1 MSIWNHSIKNRLLS
15 IHLVTILLALV
26 FSGFAFLV
34 QDVYSIKRTLTQKI
48 AVQSKIIASN
58 ASVAIVFNDQSSTSE
73 ILQALQADQEIL
85 SAKVFK
91 ENNLFASYQ
100 RQQQVTQPSPL
111 LDLFLDPVIIINQPV
126 IFKNKKV
133 AEIEITSDYPTL
145 YNHFRHYGLITGLVL
160 FVSFLLSFIIA
171 TRMHRAFLIPLKQL
185 VDITNKVS
193 HNKDYTIKAS
203 KITNDEFGTLADH
216 FNIMLEQINDRD
228 NNLKKEVEKRTA
240 ELSHKEQHLRLYR
253 EQSPVALIEWNTQ
266 CQVVDWNKAAEK
278 IFGYS
283 LAEIRNQNFFDLMI
297 PKSEIKQVSE
307 VWNQLISDTGGKNS
321 INKNLTKAGNEI
333 TCEWYNTPLKDDS
346 GTIIGAASLVLDITE
361 RLRIEAVLQTLAETR
376 GHDTKSIFQLIVQ
389 QLAISQ
395 GVKYALISE
404 LNKQNTEMADT
415 IAVWANGGIIDN
427 FSYPLKGSPCEKVT
441 EEGVCLYAD
450 HVQELFPEDK
460 LLVDMGA
467 VCYFGVL
474 LKSINGTPLG
484 VLAILDD
491 KVADKKPSSAKLIE
505 SLAVRASTELER
517 KQAEEKQQL
526 AARIYSDTHE
536 GIILTDTSAVIVDV
550 NPGFTNITGYSREEA
565 MGQNANFIS
574 SGQHDKSFYTQM
586 WETLK
591 KQGTWRGEIWNR
603 TKSGTLYAEL
613 LTISALTNDNNEV
626 SNYVGLFSDITLTK
640 KQQQSLESLAHYDML
655 TGLPNRTLFA
665 DRFTQ
670 AIAHSKRQ
678 GSMLAVCFIDLD
690 EFKPVNDAYGHEVG
704 DQVLIEVAVRI
715 KENLREQDTASRL
728 GGDEFT
734 LLLGDIQSIE
744 QCEQAMN
751 RIHEAIAQPYVYNG
765 ESITI
770 AASSGM
776 TIYPLDDAD
785 PDTLIR
791 HADIAM
797 YQAKLSGRNRYHLF
811 DATEEQKIIKH
822 HIQIKEIESALSRNE
837 FSLYYQPKLN
847 FQSGEIYGVEALI
860 RWIHPDKGLIPPLDF
875 LPYIEGTE
883 LENKIG
889 NWVIDEALKQLEQW
903 RLQDIHLQISINI
916 SSPHLQWHGF
926 FNHVDNALSIYPQ
939 VISSNLQLEIL
950 ESSVISDIHS
960 VSHIIEKLKHHLGVG
975 IALDDFGTGYSSLTH
990 LRRIPADTIKI
1001 DQSFVRDMLEDQNDY
1016 AIVEGITVLSKAFN
1030 REVIAEGVET
1040 KEHGFKLIELG
1051 CINAQGYGIA
1061 RPMPAE
1067 DIVLWLQ
1074 QYQPYSE
1081 WADYANKLHDG

>member
-15 IHLVTILLALV
+15 IYLVTILMALV
-26 FSGFAFLV
+26 LSGGAFIV

-58 ASVAIVFNDQSSTSE
+58 ASVAIVFKDQASTSE

-91 ENNLFASYQ
+91 EKVLFASYQ
-100 RQQQVTQPSPL
+100 RQQKVTPPSAL
-111 LDLFLDPVIIINQPV
+111 LSLFLDPLIVIKNPV
-126 IFKNKKV
+126 IFKNKEIAK
-133 AEIEITSDYPTL
+133 IEIRSDYPTL
-145 YNHFRHYGLITGLVL
+145 HNHFIHYGLITGSVL
-160 FVSFLLSFIIA
+160 FISFLISFIIA

-185 VDITNKVS
+185 VDITNKVA
-193 HNKDYTIKAS
+193 HDKDYTIKAS

-228 NNLKKEVEKRTA
+228 NNLKTEVEKRTA
-240 ELSHKEQHLRLYR
+240 ELSHKEQRLRLYR
-253 EQSPVALIEWNTQ
+253 EQSPVALIEWNTR

-283 LAEIRNQNFFDLMI
+283 LAEVKNQNLFDLMI
-297 PKSEIKQVSE
+297 PESEKKQTTE
-307 VWNQLISDTGGKNS
+307 VWNHLISDMGGKTN
-321 INKNLTKAGNEI
+321 INKNLTKDGGEI
-333 TCEWYNTPLKDDS
+333 TCEWFNTPLKDES
-346 GTIIGAASLVLDITE
+346 GTVIGAASLVLDITE
-361 RLRIEAVLQTLAETR
+361 RLRIDAVLQTLAETR

-389 QLAISQ
+389 QLALSQ
-395 GVKYALISE
+395 GVRYALISQ
-404 LNKQNTEMADT
+404 LNSKTTDMADT
-415 IAVWANGGIIDN
+415 IAVWANGKIIDN

-441 EEGVCLYAD
+441 MRGACMYAD
-450 HVQELFPEDK
+450 HVQELFPEDT
-460 LLVDMGA
+460 LLVDMEA
-467 VCYFGVL
+467 VCYFGIL

-484 VLAILDD
+484 ILAMLDD
-491 KVADKKPSSAKLIE
+491 KVADKQPSSTKLIE
-505 SLAVRASTELER
+505 SLAVRAATELER
-517 KQAEEKQQL
+517 KQAEEKLQF
-526 AARIYSDTHE
+526 AAQIYSDTHE
-536 GIILTDTSAVIVDV
+536 GIILTDTNAVIVDV
-550 NPGFTNITGYSREEA
+550 NPGFTSITGYSREEA
-565 MGQNANFIS
+565 IGQNANFIS
-574 SGQHDKSFYTQM
+574 SGQHDESFYTQM

-591 KQGTWRGEIWNR
+591 KEGTWRGEIWNR
-603 TKSGTLYAEL
+603 RKSGTLYAEL
-613 LTISALTNDNNEV
+613 LTISALANDNNEV

-665 DRFTQ
+665 DRFSQ
-670 AIAHSKRQ
+670 AIAHSKREE
-678 GSMLAVCFIDLD
+678 SMLAVCFIDLD
-690 EFKPVNDAYGHEVG
+690 EFKPVNDTYGHEIG

-715 KENLREQDTASRL
+715 KENLRAQDTASRL

-734 LLLGDIQSIE
+734 LLLGDINSIE

-751 RIHEAIAQPYVYNG
+751 RIHEAIAQPYLYNG
-765 ESITI
+765 VSITI

-776 TIYPLDDAD
+776 TVYPLDDAD

-797 YQAKLSGRNRYHLF
+797 YQAKLAGRNRYHLF
-811 DATEEQKIIKH
+811 DASEEQKIIKH
-822 HIQIKEIESALSRNE
+822 HVQIKEIAAALSRNE

-847 FQSGEIYGVEALI
+847 FQSGEIYGAEALI

-883 LENKIG
+883 LETQVG
-889 NWVIDEALKQLEQW
+889 NWVVDEALKQLDLW
-903 RLQDIHLQISINI
+903 RAQGINLQVSINI
-916 SSPHLQWHGF
+916 SSLHLQWNGF
-926 FNHVDNALSIYPQ
+926 LKHVESTLALYPK
-939 VISSNLQLEIL
+939 VNSSYLQLEIL
-950 ESSVISDIHS
+950 ESSIISDVHS
-960 VSHIIEKLKHHLGVG
+960 ISQVIKELKNQLGVG

-1001 DQSFVRDMLEDQNDY
+1001 DQSFVRDMLDDKNDY

-1030 REVIAEGVET
+1030 RKVIAEGVET

-1051 CINAQGYGIA
+1051 CMNAQGYGIA

-1067 DIVLWLQ
+1067 ELIPWLEE
-1074 QYQPYSE
+1074 YQPYSE
-1081 WADYANKLHDG
+1081 WISYAKEFK